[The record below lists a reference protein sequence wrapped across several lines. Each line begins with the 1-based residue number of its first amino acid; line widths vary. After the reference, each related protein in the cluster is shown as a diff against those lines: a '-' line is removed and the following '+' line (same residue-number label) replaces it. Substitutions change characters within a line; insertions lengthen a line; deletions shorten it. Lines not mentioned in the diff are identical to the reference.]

1 MDRLFEDLSE
11 HLPKEI
17 GFDGSSGDEDAANE
31 AARCL
36 DLLNNPDYAVVY
48 EKHGWAHVKDFIEEC
63 DDLEGGADYALV
75 FQVDRAKD
83 TYGRA
88 FADTLLGILPARNPG
103 KQRNLSCDTADSQ
116 DGRNHFWLLK
126 RT

>member
-31 AARCL
+31 AAGCL
-36 DLLNNPDYAVVY
+36 DLLNNPDYAVAY
-48 EKHGWAHVKDFIEEC
+48 EKHGWAHVKDSIEEC

-83 TYGRA
+83 TYAGYSPIR
-88 FADTLLGILPARNPG
+88 FSESFRHGIRGSRETSHAILQIRRMAETISG
-103 KQRNLSCDTADSQ
+103 C
-116 DGRNHFWLLK
+116 
-126 RT
+126 